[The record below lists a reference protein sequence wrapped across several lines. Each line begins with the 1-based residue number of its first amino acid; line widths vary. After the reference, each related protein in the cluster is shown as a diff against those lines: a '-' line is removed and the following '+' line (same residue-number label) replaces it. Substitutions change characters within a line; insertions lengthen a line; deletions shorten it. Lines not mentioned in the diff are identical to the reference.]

1 MKLSWVGMKEDRG
14 EKVVAWKDV
23 TRVEA
28 FKRDLYAVDLIC
40 LNIYFDDNTS
50 IEIDEEMEGWNSLVD
65 KLSEYLPRSREFAD
79 WFEVV
84 AFPAFKRNL
93 TVIYRRD
100 ESLLNPKKSA
110 ELKIF

>member
-14 EKVVAWKDV
+14 EKVIAWEDV
-23 TRVEA
+23 IRVEA

-40 LNIYFDDNTS
+40 LSIHFDHNTS
-50 IEIDEEMEGWNSLVD
+50 IEIDEEMAGWDSLVD
-65 KLSEYLPRSREFAD
+65 RLEEYLPRSKKFD
-79 WFEVV
+79 YWFELV

-100 ESLLNPKKSA
+100 ESLLNRKDSVV
-110 ELKIF
+110 LKIF